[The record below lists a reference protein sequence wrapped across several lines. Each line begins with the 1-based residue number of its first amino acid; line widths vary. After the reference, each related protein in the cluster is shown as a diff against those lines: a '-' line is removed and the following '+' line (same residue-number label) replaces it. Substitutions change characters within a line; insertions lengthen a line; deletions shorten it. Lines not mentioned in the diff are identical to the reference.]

1 MPWTL
6 AHPAAVLPFRRF
18 SGLGRLSFGAL
29 FIGSM
34 SPDFVYYV
42 GRFDLAT
49 FTHTPVGVFV
59 VCLPAGLLVLALALW
74 LRDPIAQILPQPHRD
89 ALLATRSALPYLT
102 LRSLGLAAA
111 SLLLGATTHVLWD
124 SFTHEGRFFVNH
136 IESLRAPVFAA
147 LGHEFRVFNI
157 MQHAS
162 TAIGVSLLV
171 AVYYRYA
178 ARFGSFTA
186 FTAPDLRRYG
196 VLALVAV
203 AAMVCALPLALIDA
217 TGAGDE
223 VNVSKLIVRQ
233 VVYATAVFFVLLSCT
248 ALWRHKCADR

>member
-18 SGLGRLSFGAL
+18 SGPGRLSFGAL

-34 SPDFVYYV
+34 SPDFLYYI

-49 FTHTPVGVFV
+49 FTHTPLGVFV
-59 VCLPAGLLVLALALW
+59 ICLPAGLLVLALALW

-89 ALLATRSALPYLT
+89 ALLATRCALPQLT
-102 LRSLGLAAA
+102 LRSLSLAAA

-136 IESLRAPVFAA
+136 IEFLRVPIFAA
-147 LGHEFRVFNI
+147 LDREFRIFNI
-157 MQHAS
+157 IQHAS
-162 TAIGVSLLV
+162 TALGVTFLV
-171 AVYYRYA
+171 AVYYRHA
-178 ARFGSFTA
+178 TRFGSFTA
-186 FTAPDLRRYG
+186 LTARDLRRYG
-196 VLALVAV
+196 VLALVAL
-203 AAMVCALPLALIDA
+203 AAMVCALPLALMDA
-217 TGAGDE
+217 TDAGDE

-233 VVYATAVFFVLLSCT
+233 VVYATAAFFVLLSCT
-248 ALWRHKCADR
+248 ALWRSKRADR